1 MQIKKFTAPTLKEAT
16 EMMKEELGGDA
27 IILGTRVIEGDRK
40 FNAKKMFEIT
50 AGADEIIKKN
60 SGKNNEMKKE
70 SKNIYEKEIDGINK
84 KIFNSSNRT
93 TGSEIE
99 SAASEPKP
107 EHQFKSE
114 KLDKKIKEYSD
125 LLLERD
131 IQKPIVKE
139 IVKHLDNYSGL
150 VEEKNLESYLLS
162 SLSSMVTTKEFKVK
176 KGKTVKIA
184 LVGPTGVGKTTCIA
198 KLAVISKIIHKLK
211 VGLIT
216 IDTFRLGAIDQLR
229 IFSEISDIEMAA
241 AYEPGDMK
249 KLLNKFSD
257 KDIVFIDTV
266 GRSQRNSDNLSK
278 IKEYLDVAK
287 VDDVMLVVSAA
298 TAPRTLNDISTKFK
312 VFDYKSVIFTKAD
325 EAASYGAIL
334 NLSYNFNTP
343 ITFITN
349 GQVIPDDILAV
360 SSEYIANLIFSGKLY

>member
-50 AGADEIIKKN
+50 AGADEIIKKISVKN
-60 SGKNNEMKKE
+60 SESKKE
-70 SKNIYEKEIDGINK
+70 ERNIYEKEVDDINK
-84 KIFNSSNRT
+84 KIFNSSNRSAN
-93 TGSEIE
+93 SERE
-99 SAASEPKP
+99 SNETESKV
-107 EHQFKSE
+107 EHYFKSE
-114 KLDKKIKEYSD
+114 KLDKKIKEYSE

-241 AYEPGDMK
+241 AYEPEDMK
-249 KLLNKFSD
+249 KLLKKFSD

-278 IKEYLDVAK
+278 IKEYLDVAN

-298 TAPRTLNDISTKFK
+298 TAQRTLNDISTKFK
-312 VFDYKSVIFTKAD
+312 LFNYKSVIFTKAD
-325 EAASYGAIL
+325 EAASYGPIL

-343 ITFITN
+343 VTFITN